1 MQPSWR
7 IISDGSF
14 SKAVPTDETWSNLGK
29 GGSAG
34 LYIVTMAL
42 SWWVRVV
49 QGNDDL
55 ALWAVVDDVCWV
67 LGQLC
72 EKGKVSRM
80 TKRARDEL
88 DDPGSDKRYVSV
100 HLYYMTGLA
109 FNRPRV

>member
-1 MQPSWR
+1 MQPSCQ
-7 IISDGSF
+7 IVSDRSF

-67 LGQLC
+67 LGQLS

-80 TKRARDEL
+80 TKRARE
-88 DDPGSDKRYVSV
+88 
-100 HLYYMTGLA
+100 
-109 FNRPRV
+109 